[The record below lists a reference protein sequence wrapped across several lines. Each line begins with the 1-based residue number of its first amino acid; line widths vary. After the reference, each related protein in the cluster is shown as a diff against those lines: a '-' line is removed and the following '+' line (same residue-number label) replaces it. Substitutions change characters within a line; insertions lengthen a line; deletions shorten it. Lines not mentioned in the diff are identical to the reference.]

1 MPSSPPPPSSL
12 KLRRSGSGS
21 PPRYR
26 RPGGRRCM
34 SMPPGSW
41 VYQRHG
47 YMRLAP
53 LTVAHG
59 TIKSQAF
66 MLDIYAHSDT
76 HPAHPYKYNDPSTRD
91 TKIPALGS
99 SFFALSPSIAAK
111 TYACDA
117 NGVHCPASP
126 LLAFPQ
132 VVCYWTYYSRRLH
145 KDSRPV
151 LMHDNNFCRPV
162 ASSEKVTK
170 IFAALIDATISF
182 AGPAHH
188 PPAGSALHWSGSWAS
203 RTQG

>member
-1 MPSSPPPPSSL
+1 MGGTISDVF
-12 KLRRSGSGS
+12 KLNTPISTLYYLLSTGG
-21 PPRYR
+21 
-26 RPGGRRCM
+26 GGRR
-34 SMPPGSW
+34 SRVWGFLW
-41 VYQRHG
+41 
-47 YMRLAP
+47 
-53 LTVAHG
+53 VAHTLHTHTNT
-59 TIKSQAF
+59 TI
-66 MLDIYAHSDT
+66 
-76 HPAHPYKYNDPSTRD
+76 HPLA
-91 TKIPALGS
+91 IPRFAALGS